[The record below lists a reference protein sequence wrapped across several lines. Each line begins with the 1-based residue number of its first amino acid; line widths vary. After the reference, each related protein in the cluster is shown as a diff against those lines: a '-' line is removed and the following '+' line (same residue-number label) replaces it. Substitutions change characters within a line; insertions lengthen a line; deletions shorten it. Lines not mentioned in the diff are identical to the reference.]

1 MFGFEVPGEH
11 ASLAIRSHQAG
22 RHNRTQTWVTNPA
35 YRARSDEWIVEPA
48 KLVPKEKK
56 TFLNSPVKSNN
67 HHQNSLIQQ
76 AKIEVIALG
85 GPDSEGQLVQET
97 IKKMDQHDT
106 CDKKIMWWTFQVNA
120 S

>member
-11 ASLAIRSHQAG
+11 ASLAIRSHQA
-22 RHNRTQTWVTNPA
+22 
-35 YRARSDEWIVEPA
+35 
-48 KLVPKEKK
+48 
-56 TFLNSPVKSNN
+56 VKSNN